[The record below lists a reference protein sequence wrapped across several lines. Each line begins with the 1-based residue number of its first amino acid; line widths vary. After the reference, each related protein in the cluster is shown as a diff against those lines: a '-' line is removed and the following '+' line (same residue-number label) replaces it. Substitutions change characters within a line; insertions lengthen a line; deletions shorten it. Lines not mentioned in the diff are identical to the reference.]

1 MSIQDLGA
9 IGEIIGAIAIVISFI
24 YLASQVKVAN
34 KNIEMQ
40 AGINAGAQ
48 AFSAYD
54 PVYQGRNAEIFRLGL
69 EDETKLSANDAFV
82 FDLLMHRQMGAMTNF
97 VNYLGL
103 SLVSSEDIEGNKR
116 HYGSIFNAPGAKRWF
131 REAISRNAVMT
142 NEEELARIFGINLNE
157 GSS

>member
-9 IGEIIGAIAIVISFI
+9 IGEIIGAMAIVISFI

-34 KNIEMQ
+34 KNLEMQ

-48 AFSAYD
+48 ALRAYD

-82 FDLLMHRQMGAMTNF
+82 FDLLMHRQMGAMANF
-97 VNYLGL
+97 IDYHRL
-103 SLVSSEDIEGNKR
+103 STKDTMGVSSMRRVRSAGFERQSPETR
-116 HYGSIFNAPGAKRWF
+116 Y
-131 REAISRNAVMT
+131 
-142 NEEELARIFGINLNE
+142 
-157 GSS
+157 